1 MIFSY
6 SINRFLVE
14 SKNKHCDIKMTL
26 NLMCTNQSRQFLLQT
41 YEIRSNLVNKT
52 GCKVTYVFAV
62 LGELHH
68 REHQTRPQNV
78 FSVGLHP
85 SANIWDHKTGSK
97 SESEN
102 NAVMIINNP
111 MRKPYFDHRGSSQT
125 RGQTSGL

>member
-1 MIFSY
+1 M
-6 SINRFLVE
+6 
-14 SKNKHCDIKMTL
+14 
-26 NLMCTNQSRQFLLQT
+26 
-41 YEIRSNLVNKT
+41 
-52 GCKVTYVFAV
+52 FAV

-97 SESEN
+97 SESDN

-125 RGQTSGL
+125 GGRHLASNSFVCLQFNVIFHRVKIVCKTMFGCIEVQLLLQLKLASRTEA